1 MNKHFSRGS
10 SSVELSILVPLLVL
24 FLVIGIDFG
33 RMMHARSTI
42 ANAVDVAIQ
51 KGWDKFYTH
60 DASWI
65 RSADLSVVVNA
76 DIMTAMSSGLDINKG
91 PYALVSPITHY
102 LCQCQNPATQIV
114 ECNVSGIKS
123 CGDGNLK
130 IFLKV
135 SAGASFDNIFGPLTS
150 INKIGPLSVTSRV
163 K

>member
-42 ANAVDVAIQ
+42 ANAVYVATQ
-51 KGWDKFYTH
+51 KGWNEFYTFSP
-60 DASWI
+60 SWI
-65 RSADLSVVVNA
+65 RDTDQSVVVN
-76 DIMTAMSSGLDINKG
+76 DTILDAMDLALDANKG